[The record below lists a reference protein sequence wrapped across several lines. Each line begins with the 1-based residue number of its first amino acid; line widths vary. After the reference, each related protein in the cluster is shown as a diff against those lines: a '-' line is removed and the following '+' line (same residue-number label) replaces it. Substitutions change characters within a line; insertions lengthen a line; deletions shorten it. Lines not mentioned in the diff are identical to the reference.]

1 MSRLSS
7 RFPALLLGLAT
18 LCGAVGVVEAWR
30 GASSNR
36 ATAEGVLRDYGA
48 VAAWTFGDRALPL
61 LEESAH
67 TAFAPLWSRRRGT
80 EQTFRGA
87 AGFRKHAMRDEC
99 GCDRRFRAAYHFR
112 LPLDGATPEFAG
124 HSPSAASSVALAAA
138 VVEDASRLAAVRTSR
153 PFRVVSAGGETVV
166 YALELTGS
174 GALVA
179 WGFALDPAA
188 VATRIGAIM
197 TACPLLPPV
206 LIDGRSN
213 EEVVAI
219 TLLAPDGSVLYASGA
234 PEARL
239 LAEHRLPDRMGGIA
253 VQASVLPGVAGDLII
268 GGLPSSRVPLMIGV
282 FTLAAIL
289 AGVAVAQ
296 LRRAQ
301 ELARLRSD
309 FVAGVSHELRTP
321 LAQIRLYADTLALG
335 RADAQDRR
343 VWSVDG
349 LRRET
354 TRLEHLVDNILQF
367 ARAAGPTEASAAPPL
382 DVSDAV
388 SDAVESY
395 RPLALRHARIEFD
408 GEPDLHVRTAPD
420 AVRQIVG
427 NLLDNAVKYGPRG
440 QTIEVRVR
448 CAGTRARIEVEDQGP
463 GVPAAERDAV
473 WGMYRRGTRAA
484 GSEVGGS
491 GIGLAVVRRIVEAHG
506 GEVRIEDAA
515 GGAARFVIELP
526 LEPAAIPPHVIPHR
540 TSVAVAD

>member
-1 MSRLSS
+1 
-7 RFPALLLGLAT
+7 
-18 LCGAVGVVEAWR
+18 
-30 GASSNR
+30 
-36 ATAEGVLRDYGA
+36 
-48 VAAWTFGDRALPL
+48 VAA
-61 LEESAH
+61 
-67 TAFAPLWSRRRGT
+67 
-80 EQTFRGA
+80 
-87 AGFRKHAMRDEC
+87 
-99 GCDRRFRAAYHFR
+99 
-112 LPLDGATPEFAG
+112 
-124 HSPSAASSVALAAA
+124 
-138 VVEDASRLAAVRTSR
+138 
-153 PFRVVSAGGETVV
+153 
-166 YALELTGS
+166 
-174 GALVA
+174 
-179 WGFALDPAA
+179 
-188 VATRIGAIM
+188 RIGGIM

-213 EEVVAI
+213 HEVVAI

-234 PEARL
+234 PEAGL
-239 LAEHRLPDRMGGIA
+239 LAEHRLPDRMGGMT

-335 RADAQDRR
+335 RADAEDRR

-367 ARAAGPTEASAAPPL
+367 ARAAGPAQATAASSL
-382 DVSDAV
+382 DLSQAV
-388 SDAVESY
+388 HDAVESY
-395 RPLALRHARIEFD
+395 RPLALRHATIEYD
-408 GEPDLHVRTAPD
+408 GEPDVHVRAGPE

-440 QTIEVRVR
+440 QTIGVRVYR
-448 CAGTRARIEVEDQGP
+448 AGARARIEVEDDGP
-463 GVPAAERDAV
+463 GVPATERDAV
-473 WGMYRRGTRAA
+473 WLMYRRGARAT

-506 GEVRIEDAA
+506 GEVRIEDAPD
-515 GGAARFVIELP
+515 GGARFVLELP
-526 LEPAAIPPHVIPHR
+526 ANSPAIPPHVIPQR
-540 TSVAVAD
+540 ATVSVAD